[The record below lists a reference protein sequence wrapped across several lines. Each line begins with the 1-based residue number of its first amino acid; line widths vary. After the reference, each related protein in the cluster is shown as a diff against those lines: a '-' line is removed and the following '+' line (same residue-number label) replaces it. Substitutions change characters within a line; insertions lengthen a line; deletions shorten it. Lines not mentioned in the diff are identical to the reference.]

1 MIQENLVPCDSANT
15 RNLLH
20 KLGGLVMS
28 PITAGIICITLMLI
42 LIFIRV
48 PISIAMIVPGILGA
62 VYLNGW
68 DATGRMLNT
77 VVWDQSAS
85 YLFSTIPMFV
95 LMGELL
101 FAANITK
108 DLFDA
113 FRKWFGATRGGLG
126 LTTIGTSSLF
136 AAASGSSIASTST
149 MGLIATK
156 EMRASGYKDSFSSG
170 VIVAGG
176 TLGILIPPSTAFIIY
191 GLMAD
196 QSIGKLLIAGILPGI
211 LLSLAYI
218 LVVYLSVLFQPSIAP
233 PIKQKFT
240 WKEKFISLSSSIW
253 FIALFILVI
262 GGMYIGLFSPTES
275 AGIGAA
281 GALVI
286 CLFKGRLNFE
296 KIVIA
301 LSRTV
306 RTTSFIFAIIL
317 GAYILNYFLA
327 LTRLPMILA
336 EWITSTGLS
345 TYTIL
350 FLIIAL
356 YIFLGMIMDL
366 VSIMVITMPIF
377 LPTLTAL
384 GFDLIWFGVI
394 IVILIEMAL
403 ITPPVGLNRF
413 VLKGAVPDLNLN
425 SIFKGSIRFVSA
437 LVIVLILIIMFPQIS
452 LFLPN
457 LME

>member
-156 EMRASGYKDSFSSG
+156 EMR
-170 VIVAGG
+170 
-176 TLGILIPPSTAFIIY
+176 
-191 GLMAD
+191 
-196 QSIGKLLIAGILPGI
+196 
-211 LLSLAYI
+211 
-218 LVVYLSVLFQPSIAP
+218 
-233 PIKQKFT
+233 
-240 WKEKFISLSSSIW
+240 
-253 FIALFILVI
+253 
-262 GGMYIGLFSPTES
+262 
-275 AGIGAA
+275 
-281 GALVI
+281 
-286 CLFKGRLNFE
+286 
-296 KIVIA
+296 
-301 LSRTV
+301 
-306 RTTSFIFAIIL
+306 
-317 GAYILNYFLA
+317 
-327 LTRLPMILA
+327 
-336 EWITSTGLS
+336 
-345 TYTIL
+345 
-350 FLIIAL
+350 
-356 YIFLGMIMDL
+356 
-366 VSIMVITMPIF
+366 
-377 LPTLTAL
+377 
-384 GFDLIWFGVI
+384 GFWL
-394 IVILIEMAL
+394 
-403 ITPPVGLNRF
+403 
-413 VLKGAVPDLNLN
+413 
-425 SIFKGSIRFVSA
+425 
-437 LVIVLILIIMFPQIS
+437 
-452 LFLPN
+452 
-457 LME
+457 